1 MLNKNPSSAHCVCKW
16 GSIWRGVFFASMFV
30 LVMPTWADTPSS
42 RIGNIAEKFSN
53 FWYKLWSSDEE
64 YTLMGG
70 TRIIPPPIHMPLLE
84 KGNAKLKAGKE
95 VVYLS
100 WELGNSPYK
109 VDVQNK
115 DNFAKWVEFT
125 SVYNNYVALTTQHL
139 EKLGFTEGAS
149 YEVLIIDDEYDQS
162 VTNTFQVVADLPLPN
177 DDEAQVIRQSQNKL
191 LECASWLAKQG
202 KEWGFEASQLLYE
215 EGGDKA
221 LLSVCGITR

>member
-1 MLNKNPSSAHCVCKW
+1 MSNKNPSSGHCVCKW
-16 GSIWRGVFFASMFV
+16 RSLWRGVFFASMLV
-30 LVMPTWADTPSS
+30 LVMPAWADTPS
-42 RIGNIAEKFSN
+42 RMGNIAAMFSN
-53 FWYKLWSSDEE
+53 LWYKLWPSDEDD
-64 YTLMGG
+64 TITGG
-70 TRIIPPPIHMPLLE
+70 TRRTPPPILIPLLE

-115 DNFAKWVEFT
+115 DNFAKWISPT
-125 SVYNNYVALTTQHL
+125 SDYNYIALTTQHL

-149 YEVLIIDDEYDQS
+149 YEVVIIDENNEKS
-162 VTNTFQVVADLPLPN
+162 AKNTFRVVADLPLPN
-177 DDEAQVIRQSQNKL
+177 NYEARAIRQSRNKRFR
-191 LECASWLAKQG
+191 CAYWLAKQG

-215 EGGDKA
+215 DGGDKT